1 MKEFNEKI
9 RQEVEIQLGI
19 ETFEILSDTSIM
31 VNGREK
37 YQVVT
42 EDDATEV
49 IEDFM
54 NYDGSKSKYFEFD
67 GITYYFIL
75 Q

>member
-1 MKEFNEKI
+1 MKAFNEKI
-9 RQEVEIQLGI
+9 RQEVESQLGI

-42 EDDATEV
+42 EDDAKEV

-54 NYDGSKSKYFEFD
+54 NYDGSKSKYFEF
-67 GITYYFIL
+67 ISVNL
-75 Q
+75 N